1 MGCEVLGGKLSPWLS
16 RRRLGRARPFLRGRV
31 LDYGCNNGA
40 LAAMCQPDAYL
51 GVDINESSLEL
62 ARVAHP
68 QFQFDTKVSE
78 HERFDTI
85 AALALIEH
93 VSDPGDLLAQWAG
106 MLAPGG
112 AIVLTTPHPSFEWVH
127 TLGANLRIFSSHAHE
142 EHEELLDRG
151 RLQALADGAELEIE
165 TYHRFLLG
173 ANQLVVLRR
182 KPGTETAAG

>member
-1 MGCEVLGGKLSPWLS
+1 MGIV
-16 RRRLGRARPFLRGRV
+16 RPLLRGRV
-31 LDYGCNNGA
+31 LDYGCNTGA
-40 LAAMCQPDAYL
+40 LAAMCRPDAYL

-62 ARVAHP
+62 ARAAHP
-68 QFQFDTKVSE
+68 EFEFHTKVSE

-93 VSDPGDLLAQWAG
+93 VADPGDLLARWAG

-112 AIVLTTPHPSFEWVH
+112 AIVLTTPHPSFEWTH
-127 TLGANLRIFSSHAHE
+127 TLGANLRIFSDHAHE

-151 RLQALADGAELEIE
+151 RLRELADAAGLEIE
-165 TYHRFLLG
+165 TYRRFLAG

-182 KPGTETAAG
+182 KPGTETNDGWGALSVSSESR